1 MMTAYLLRITSRN
14 GLVRHVIRSEACP
27 SMRWSEV
34 RDVRVVTE
42 VRAET
47 YHEAHAAVVEW
58 AAVRRYA
65 VAP

>member
-14 GLVRHVIRSEACP
+14 GLIRHVIRSEACP

-42 VRAET
+42 ISRET
-47 YHEAHAAVVEW
+47 YDAAHRAVVEW
-58 AAVRRYA
+58 TAVRRYV

>member
-1 MMTAYLLRITSRN
+1 MHTAYLLRITSRN
-14 GLVRHVIRSEACP
+14 GLVRHVIRSEACQTR
-27 SMRWSEV
+27 RWSDV

-42 VRAET
+42 VRADT